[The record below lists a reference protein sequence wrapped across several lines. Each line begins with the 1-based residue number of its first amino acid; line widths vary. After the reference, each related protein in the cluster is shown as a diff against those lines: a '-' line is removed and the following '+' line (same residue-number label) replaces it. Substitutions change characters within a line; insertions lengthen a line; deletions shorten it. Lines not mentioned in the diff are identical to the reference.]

1 MLFSS
6 ALLICSFQFHP
17 IQFEEYLFM
26 KARQLILLHTFATF
40 GRISCHKQIECNG
53 VWGMQVARG
62 STGNMRKMT
71 NKLFF
76 ALRSHNKAI
85 SCRADFQIA
94 QYLTS
99 TFTLM
104 QTGLYFFACKS
115 MNMFSC
121 TPTHE
126 IAKQILYNYIKPD
139 FHVLFDRAPL
149 KQVKVSS
156 YKIKIDLTSV
166 IKLKSP
172 QFSTCF
178 ISGKNKN
185 K

>member
-1 MLFSS
+1 
-6 ALLICSFQFHP
+6 
-17 IQFEEYLFM
+17 M
-26 KARQLILLHTFATF
+26 KAWQLILLHRFATF
-40 GRISCHKQIECNG
+40 GRISCYKQIECNG

-71 NKLFF
+71 NSFFF

-85 SCRADFQIA
+85 SCRADFQMV

-104 QTGLYFFACKS
+104 QTGLCFFFCMQKYEHVLW
-115 MNMFSC
+115 C

-126 IAKQILYNYIKPD
+126 IAKPILYNYIETD
-139 FHVLFDRAPL
+139 FHVLFDMAPL

-166 IKLKSP
+166 IELKST

-178 ISGKNKN
+178 VSGENKIN